1 MTRRRL
7 YGTLVALVFLENM
20 ARIVFAPL
28 LEPLMATFHV
38 GPGTAGLIATLVWF
52 GGALPR
58 IPIGYLLT
66 RVPRHHVILGSGT
79 MLGLA
84 ALGAGLAPT
93 ITLLAIAAFCM
104 GLATGAYFIAANPL
118 VSELYPDRVGRALGT
133 HHTSGQLAAVVAAP
147 FVGLILL
154 VDDYRLVFLIISA
167 ATFLVTLTLY
177 WVARTTSL
185 PQAGAKDRDYFGA
198 VRAQWRLIVT
208 GIAII
213 GTAGFVWNG
222 TFNFYV
228 SYLIAE
234 KGISAANARDL
245 LTVVF
250 AAGVPAF
257 WFGGRL
263 ADRFARIP
271 LMLGLLTGFIISL
284 LGLTITTGYL
294 QLIAVSLIIGYII
307 HSLFPVLDTYML
319 DSLPDENRASAYS
332 VYSGTMMIIQSTGSS
347 VVGQLTEFGFTY
359 TYIFRV
365 FAIGLIVSLGILG
378 VMYVAGRLPAGE

>member
-7 YGTLVALVFLENM
+7 YGTLVALVFLENL

-28 LEPLMATFHV
+28 LEPIMATYSV
-38 GPGTAGLIATLVWF
+38 GPGRAGFVATLVWL

-58 IPIGYLLT
+58 IPVGYLLT
-66 RVPRHHVILGSGT
+66 RIPRHHAIIASGFC
-79 MLGLA
+79 LSIA
-84 ALGAGLAPT
+84 AAAAGLAPNFAFLT
-93 ITLLAIAAFCM
+93 IAAFAM

-118 VSELYPDRVGRALGT
+118 ISELYPDRVGRALGT

-154 VDDYRLVFLIISA
+154 LDGFRLVFIAISLAAIGVTTLLYIIA
-167 ATFLVTLTLY
+167 R
-177 WVARTTSL
+177 RTTL
-185 PQAGAKDRDYFGA
+185 PTAGEEDRDYLGA

-213 GTAGFVWNG
+213 GTTGFVWNG

-234 KGISAANARDL
+234 KAMSPGTARDL
-245 LTVVF
+245 LTVIF

-257 WFGGRL
+257 WYGGRL
-263 ADRFARIP
+263 ADRFRRIP
-271 LMLGLLTGFIISL
+271 LMLVLLGSFIASL
-284 LGLTITTGYL
+284 LALTFIQGFL
-294 QLIAVSLIIGYII
+294 PLLLVSVIIGYVM

-319 DSLPDENRASAYS
+319 DTLPDANRASAYS
-332 VYSGTMMIIQSTGSS
+332 VYSGVMMIIQSTGSS
-347 VVGQLTEFGFTY
+347 VVGTLTERGLTY
-359 TYIFRV
+359 TAV
-365 FAIGLIVSLGILG
+365 FQSFSIGLVIALGFLIVLYSL
-378 VMYVAGRLPAGE
+378 GRLPAGD

>member
-28 LEPLMATFHV
+28 LEPLMATFAV

-58 IPIGYLLT
+58 IPVGYLLT
-66 RVPRHHVILGSGT
+66 RVPRHHVILGSGA
-79 MLGLA
+79 LLSIS
-84 ALGAGLAPT
+84 ALGAGLAPS
-93 ITLLAIAAFCM
+93 IILLAVAAFCM
-104 GLATGAYFIAANPL
+104 GLATGAYYIAANPL

-147 FVGLILL
+147 FVGAVLLI
-154 VDDYRLVFLIISA
+154 DDYRLVFLILSA
-167 ATFLVTLTLY
+167 TTFLVTAILY
-177 WVARTTSL
+177 WVARATSL
-185 PQAGAKDRDYFGA
+185 PEAGTKDRDYFGA
-198 VRAQWRLIVT
+198 VRAQWRLILA

-234 KGISAANARDL
+234 KGIQAGDARDL

-257 WFGGRL
+257 WFGGHL
-263 ADRFARIP
+263 ADRFPRIP
-271 LMLGLLTGFIISL
+271 LMLGLLAGFVTSL
-284 LGLTITTGYL
+284 IGLTVIEGYL
-294 QLIAVSLIIGYII
+294 PLVAMSLIIGYVM

-347 VVGQLTEFGFTY
+347 VVGALTEQGLTY

-365 FAIGLIVSLGILG
+365 FSAGLIIALLIL
-378 VMYVAGRLPAGE
+378 MMLYLLGRLPSGE